1 MQLASPIICFL
12 KKAETIK
19 AITKALEEKLK
30 TNGRLLMVHW
40 TLSLTITLGLA
51 AEFSSLLKPI
61 QISGRTTGRWPPSD
75 ES

>member
-30 TNGRLLMVHW
+30 TNGRLLMVHLDFVVDHYAGVSRGILIAFE
-40 TLSLTITLGLA
+40 TDTNFRPHYRAMA
-51 AEFSSLLKPI
+51 AV
-61 QISGRTTGRWPPSD
+61 G
-75 ES
+75 